1 MGSHIETIFL
11 YNLLLYIL
19 DLRQRNLINLS
30 ALTAN
35 KMIVLDIVHSL
46 LVGVAL
52 VKPMLYQKTC
62 IYKNI
67 NIILQGCKDYMIVL
81 FLHRLV
87 QGFNVE
93 MPRIGVYLVKN
104 SKTLR
109 SFPQR
114 LAFQIVLQ
122 YVARRK
128 PLLVHFLI
136 VKFVSSLWNLN
147 IAVSLAHKVLA
158 IELLSLVVAVN
169 KENIAQLFGI
179 LARNE
184 IAHLDV
190 VAVTTQRFN
199 LLNVSIQ
206 RMNKT
211 EY

>member
-93 MPRIGVYLVKN
+93 MPRIGIYLVEDG
-104 SKTLR
+104 KTLR
-109 SFPQR
+109 R
-114 LAFQIVLQ
+114 LTHRIAFQIVL
-122 YVARRK
+122 
-128 PLLVHFLI
+128 
-136 VKFVSSLWNLN
+136 
-147 IAVSLAHKVLA
+147 
-158 IELLSLVVAVN
+158 
-169 KENIAQLFGI
+169 
-179 LARNE
+179 
-184 IAHLDV
+184 
-190 VAVTTQRFN
+190 
-199 LLNVSIQ
+199 
-206 RMNKT
+206 
-211 EY
+211 